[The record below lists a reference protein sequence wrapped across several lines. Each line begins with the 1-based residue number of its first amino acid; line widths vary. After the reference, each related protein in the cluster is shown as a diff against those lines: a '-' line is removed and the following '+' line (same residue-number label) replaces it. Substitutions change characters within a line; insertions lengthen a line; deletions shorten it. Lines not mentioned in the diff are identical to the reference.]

1 MGPLDPSGTDTS
13 KETIS
18 TGKAGMKRSH
28 SFPDDKAFLAAVTK
42 VYDDGWSDYARTWNE
57 RDDLQSEEWQ
67 RFTAAVKPG
76 GSVLDVGCNSGR
88 DTRQLLDLGYRVTGL
103 DVSEQAL
110 RLCREQCPEARLI
123 KMNLLDLANLNEQFD
138 GIWFSYALVHI
149 PFRLVPDALAAL
161 DSVLHPEGS
170 MMMMVTAVE
179 ESQEKIHNS
188 NVMWDEHGVPRKVPV
203 AHWAPDPLI
212 ARFQSSFEISWMNLR
227 PFVDGWAQLSLLV
240 RSRPSPAGPQEH

>member
-1 MGPLDPSGTDTS
+1 
-13 KETIS
+13 
-18 TGKAGMKRSH
+18 MKRSH
-28 SFPDDKAFLAAVTK
+28 SFANDDAFMAAVTK
-42 VYDDGWSDYARTWNE
+42 VYDDGWSDYARTWKE

-110 RLCREQCPEARLI
+110 QLCREQCPEARTI
-123 KMNLLDLANLNEQFD
+123 KMSLLDLKDFKEQFD
-138 GIWFSYALVHI
+138 GIWLSYVLVHI
-149 PFRLVPDALAAL
+149 PFKLVPDALAAL

-170 MMMMVTAVE
+170 MMMMVTVVE
-179 ESQEKIHNS
+179 ESQEKMHNS

-203 AHWAPDPLI
+203 AHWAPEPLI
-212 ARFQSSFEISWMNLR
+212 ARFRSRFEINWISLR
-227 PFVDGWAQLSLLV
+227 PFVDGWAQLSLLAGSK
-240 RSRPSPAGPQEH
+240 RSPANQREH

>member
-1 MGPLDPSGTDTS
+1 
-13 KETIS
+13 
-18 TGKAGMKRSH
+18 MKRSH
-28 SFPDDKAFLAAVTK
+28 SFIDDDSFLAAVTK
-42 VYDDGWSDYARTWNE
+42 VYDDGCSDYARTWKE
-57 RDDLQSEEWQ
+57 RDDLQSEEWR

-88 DTRQLLDLGYRVTGL
+88 DTRQLIDLGYRVTGI

-110 RLCREQCPEARLI
+110 RLCREQCPEARTI
-123 KMNLLDLANLNEQFD
+123 QMSLLDLANLKEQFD
-138 GIWFSYALVHI
+138 GIWFSYALVHV

-161 DSVLHPEGS
+161 DRVLPPEGS
-170 MMMMVTAVE
+170 MMMMVTVVE

-203 AHWAPDPLI
+203 AHWAPGPLI
-212 ARFQSSFEISWMNLR
+212 ARFRSRFEISWMNLR

-240 RSRPSPAGPQEH
+240 RPRRLPTGQQEH